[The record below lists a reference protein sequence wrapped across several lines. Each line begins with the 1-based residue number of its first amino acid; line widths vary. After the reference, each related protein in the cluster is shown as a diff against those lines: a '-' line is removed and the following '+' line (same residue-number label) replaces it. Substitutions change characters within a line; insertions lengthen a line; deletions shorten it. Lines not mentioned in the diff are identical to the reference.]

1 MCGAVLTQT
10 KELVIVAGKF
20 TVSLGKIIDE
30 FHLETIYMPKDPAEI
45 LIDENDVTRPG
56 LQLMGFYEYFNPERM
71 QIIGKMEF
79 AYLSTIDEETR
90 TQRLDALMSRH
101 IPALIIARELPYF
114 SEMLDLAKKYEV
126 PLLRS
131 KESTSNFISGLIAFL
146 NLNLAPRITR
156 HGVLI
161 EIYGEGVFIIG
172 ESGVGKS
179 ETAIELVKRGHRL
192 VADDAV
198 EIRKVS
204 NISLVGSSPDNIRHF
219 LELRGIGIINARR
232 LFGIGAVKNTEKIE
246 LIVEME
252 QWNPEKIYDRM
263 GVDTQFATILGVKI
277 PMLTIPVKP
286 GRNLAVILE
295 VAAMNNRQKKMGYN
309 AAAELL
315 DQLGLDME
323 AKEVVKDYD
332 AF

>member
-1 MCGAVLTQT
+1 M
-10 KELVIVAGKF
+10 AGKF

-161 EIYGEGVFIIG
+161 EIYGEGVFITG

-295 VAAMNNRQKKMGYN
+295 VAAMNNRQKKMGSN

>member
-1 MCGAVLTQT
+1 M
-10 KELVIVAGKF
+10 AGKF

-161 EIYGEGVFIIG
+161 EIYGEGVFITG

-204 NISLVGSSPDNIRHF
+204 NISRVGSSPDNIRHF

>member
-1 MCGAVLTQT
+1 MA
-10 KELVIVAGKF
+10 KF
-20 TVSLGKIIDE
+20 TISLDKIIDE
-30 FHLETIYMPKDPAEI
+30 FKLETIYTPKNASEI
-45 LIDENDVTRPG
+45 EIDEADVTRPG
-56 LQLMGFYEYFNPERM
+56 LQLMGFYEYFNPERI
-71 QIIGKMEF
+71 QIIGKMEY

-90 TQRLDALMSRH
+90 VQRLDMLFSQR
-101 IPALIIARELPYF
+101 IPALVISRELPYF
-114 SEMLDLAKKYEV
+114 EEMLDLAKKYSV

-131 KESTSNFISGLIAFL
+131 KESTSNFIAGLIAFL

-156 HGVLI
+156 H
-161 EIYGEGVFIIG
+161 
-172 ESGVGKS
+172 GVGKS

-263 GVDTQFATILGVKI
+263 GVDTQFVSLLGVKV
-277 PMLTIPVKP
+277 PSLTIPVRP

-309 AAAELL
+309 AASDLL
-315 DQLGLDME
+315 DHLGLE
-323 AKEVVKDYD
+323 AESKEVIKDYD

>member
-90 TQRLDALMSRH
+90 TQRLDALMSQH

-161 EIYGEGVFIIG
+161 EIYGEGVFITG

>member
-1 MCGAVLTQT
+1 M
-10 KELVIVAGKF
+10 AGKF

-114 SEMLDLAKKYEV
+114 SEMLDLVKKYEV

-161 EIYGEGVFIIG
+161 EIYGEGVFITG

>member
-1 MCGAVLTQT
+1 M
-10 KELVIVAGKF
+10 AGKF

-30 FHLETIYMPKDPAEI
+30 FHLETIYMPKAPAEI

-161 EIYGEGVFIIG
+161 EIYGEGVFITG

>member
-1 MCGAVLTQT
+1 M
-10 KELVIVAGKF
+10 AGKF

-161 EIYGEGVFIIG
+161 EIYGEGVFITG

-204 NISLVGSSPDNIRHF
+204 NNSLVGSSPDNIRHF

>member
-1 MCGAVLTQT
+1 MAS
-10 KELVIVAGKF
+10 KF
-20 TVSLGKIIDE
+20 TVGLDKIIEE
-30 FHLETIYMPKDPAEI
+30 FKLETIHLPKDASEI
-45 LIDENDVTRPG
+45 QIDETDVTRPG
-56 LQLMGFYEYFNPERM
+56 LQLMGFYEYFNPERI

-79 AYLSTIDEETR
+79 AYLSTIDEATR
-90 TQRLDALMSRH
+90 QQRLEALFAQRM
-101 IPALIIARELPYF
+101 PALVISRELPYF
-114 SEMLDLAKKYEV
+114 EEMLELAQKYEV

-146 NLNLAPRITR
+146 NVNLAPRITR

-161 EIYGEGVFIIG
+161 EIYGEGVFITG

-204 NISLVGSSPDNIRHF
+204 NDTRVGSSPDNIRHF

-232 LFGIGAVKNTEKIE
+232 LFGIGAVKNRENIE

-263 GVDTQFATILGVKI
+263 GVDTQYVSLLGVKI
-277 PMLTIPVKP
+277 PSLTIPVRP

-309 AAAELL
+309 AANELL
-315 DQLGLDME
+315 EHLGLDME
-323 AKEVVKDYD
+323 SKEVIKDYD
-332 AF
+332 TF

>member
-1 MCGAVLTQT
+1 MAD
-10 KELVIVAGKF
+10 KF
-20 TVSLGKIIDE
+20 KVSLKKIIDE
-30 FHLETIYMPKDPAEI
+30 LSLEVIYTPEETEKI
-45 LIDENDVTRPG
+45 FVDENEVNRPG
-56 LQLMGFYEYFNPERM
+56 FQLMGFYEYFNPERI
-71 QIIGKMEF
+71 QIVGKMEF
-79 AYLSTIDEETR
+79 AYLSTLDDKTR
-90 TQRLDALMSRH
+90 YDRIKMLMSYK
-101 IPALIIARELPYF
+101 IPALIIARELPCF
-114 SEMLDLAKKYEV
+114 PEMEELAKEFEV

-131 KESTSNFISGLIAFL
+131 KESTSAFMASLIAFL

-161 EIYGEGVFIIG
+161 EIYGEGVFITG

-198 EIRKVS
+198 EIKKVS

-232 LFGIGAVKNTEKIE
+232 LFGMGAIKMTEKID

-252 QWNPEKIYDRM
+252 QWDPEKIYDRM
-263 GVDTQFATILGVKI
+263 GVDTEFISILGVKV
-277 PMLTIPVKP
+277 PSLTIPVKP

-309 AAAELL
+309 AAQELL
-315 DQLGLDME
+315 DRLGMDSDS
-323 AKEVVKDYD
+323 KETIKNYD
-332 AF
+332 TF

>member
-1 MCGAVLTQT
+1 MAS
-10 KELVIVAGKF
+10 KF
-20 TVSLGKIIDE
+20 TVGLDKIIDE
-30 FHLETIYMPKDPAEI
+30 FKLETIHLPKDASEI
-45 LIDENDVTRPG
+45 QIDETDVTRPG
-56 LQLMGFYEYFNPERM
+56 LQLMGFYEYFNPERI

-79 AYLSTIDEETR
+79 AYLSTIDEPTR
-90 TQRLDALMSRH
+90 MQRLEALFAQRM
-101 IPALIIARELPYF
+101 PALVISRELPYF
-114 SEMLDLAKKYEV
+114 EEMLELAQKYEV

-131 KESTSNFISGLIAFL
+131 KESTSNFISGLITFL
-146 NLNLAPRITR
+146 NVNLAPRITR

-161 EIYGEGVFIIG
+161 EIYGEGVFITG

-204 NISLVGSSPDNIRHF
+204 NDTLVGSSPDNIRHF
-219 LELRGIGIINARR
+219 LELRGIGIINARK
-232 LFGIGAVKNTEKIE
+232 LFGIGAIKNRENIE

-263 GVDTQFATILGVKI
+263 GVDTQFVSLLGVKV
-277 PMLTIPVKP
+277 PSLTIPVRP

-295 VAAMNNRQKKMGYN
+295 VAAMNNRQKKMGYS
-309 AAAELL
+309 AANDLL
-315 DQLGLDME
+315 SHLGLDME
-323 AKEVVKDYD
+323 SKEVIKDYD

>member
-1 MCGAVLTQT
+1 MAS
-10 KELVIVAGKF
+10 KF
-20 TVSLGKIIDE
+20 TVGLDKIINE
-30 FHLETIYMPKDPAEI
+30 FKLETIHMPKAASEI
-45 LIDENDVTRPG
+45 LIDETDVTRPG
-56 LQLMGFYEYFNPERM
+56 LQLMGFYEYFNPERI

-79 AYLSTIDEETR
+79 AYLSTIDENTR
-90 TQRLDALMSRH
+90 YQRLETLFAQRM
-101 IPALIIARELPYF
+101 PALVISRELPYF
-114 SEMLDLAKKYEV
+114 EEMLELAKKYEV

-146 NLNLAPRITR
+146 NVSLAPRITR

-161 EIYGEGVFIIG
+161 EIYGEGVFITG

-204 NISLVGSSPDNIRHF
+204 NDTLIGSSPDNIRHF

-232 LFGIGAVKNTEKIE
+232 LFGIGAVKNRENIE

-263 GVDTQFATILGVKI
+263 GVDTQYVSLLGVKV
-277 PMLTIPVKP
+277 PSLTIPVRP

-309 AAAELL
+309 AANELL
-315 DQLGLDME
+315 EHLGLDME
-323 AKEVVKDYD
+323 SREVIKDYD

>member
-1 MCGAVLTQT
+1 MA
-10 KELVIVAGKF
+10 EKF
-20 TVSLGKIIDE
+20 TISLQKIVDE
-30 FHLETIYMPKDPAEI
+30 FKLEVIYTPKAPTEI
-45 LIDENDVTRPG
+45 LIDENDVNRPG
-56 LQLMGFYEYFNPERM
+56 LQLMGFYEYFNPERI

-79 AYLSTIDEETR
+79 AYLSTIDEKTR
-90 TQRLDALMSRH
+90 RERLELLFSQKL
-101 IPALIIARELPYF
+101 PALIITRELPYF
-114 SEMLDLAKKYEV
+114 TEMLELAQQFEM

-131 KESTSNFISGLIAFL
+131 KESTSNFMSGLIAFL

-161 EIYGEGVFIIG
+161 EIYGEGVFLTG

-232 LFGIGAVKNTEKIE
+232 LFGMGAVKMTEKID
-246 LIVEME
+246 LVVEME
-252 QWNPEKIYDRM
+252 LWNPEKIYDRM
-263 GVDTQFATILGVKI
+263 GIDTEFASILGVKV
-277 PMLTIPVKP
+277 PCLTIPVKP

-309 AAAELL
+309 AATELL
-315 DQLGLDME
+315 DRLGMDME
-323 AKEVVKDYD
+323 GTESVKDYD
-332 AF
+332 AFY

>member
-1 MCGAVLTQT
+1 MAS
-10 KELVIVAGKF
+10 KF
-20 TVSLGKIIDE
+20 TVGLDKIIEE
-30 FHLETIYMPKDPAEI
+30 FKLETIHLPKDPSEI
-45 LIDENDVTRPG
+45 QIDETDVTRPG
-56 LQLMGFYEYFNPERM
+56 LQLMGFYEYFNPERI

-79 AYLSTIDEETR
+79 AYLSTIDETTR
-90 TQRLDALMSRH
+90 QQRLEMLFSQRM
-101 IPALIIARELPYF
+101 PALVISRELPYF
-114 SEMLDLAKKYEV
+114 EEMVELAQKYEV

-146 NLNLAPRITR
+146 NVNLAPRITR

-161 EIYGEGVFIIG
+161 EIYGEGVFITG

-204 NISLVGSSPDNIRHF
+204 NDTLVGSSPDNIRHF

-232 LFGIGAVKNTEKIE
+232 LFGIGAVKSRENIE

-263 GVDTQFATILGVKI
+263 GVDTQYVSLLGVKV
-277 PMLTIPVKP
+277 PSLTIPVRP

-309 AAAELL
+309 AANDLL
-315 DQLGLDME
+315 SHLGLDME
-323 AKEVVKDYD
+323 SKEVVKDYD
-332 AF
+332 TF

>member
-1 MCGAVLTQT
+1 M
-10 KELVIVAGKF
+10 AGKF
-20 TVSLGKIIDE
+20 TVSLVKIIDE

-161 EIYGEGVFIIG
+161 EIYGEGVFITG